1 MEPSYVPFSHFL
13 PLSLEPG
20 MGFHPITFQTSNT
33 PFELPNDNDELP
45 SRVLSPLFSPRTISL
60 TPELPSQKKRIA
72 IVGSGVAGI
81 AAAWALRDSDYEVH
95 IYEAADRLG
104 GHTNTVDFRHGK
116 YETAVDT
123 GFIVLNTATYPN
135 FINFLKAINVPT
147 RPTEMTFAV
156 SRDAGLFEWAGT
168 NLRTLFAQPSNLFS
182 PSFWRMLFDI
192 FRFNQYA
199 LDLLINSPDS
209 DNADSSSSPSDH
221 APEPEESIGKYLERE
236 GYSDAFRDDYLIP
249 MTAAVWSTSPDK
261 CSLEFPAVTLVRFL
275 WNHHL
280 LTTIAA
286 RPQWLTLSLGSK
298 SYIDAALFDFPK
310 THIHLKSPISKLSFR
325 GDGRLVI
332 AHPGSDPKQPRTE
345 EIFDKVILC
354 THAPTSLKIIK
365 PHATTAE
372 KAILGSFSTSP
383 NTAILHSDISLLPKR
398 RSAWAA
404 WNYLTLSNHPKSS
417 TPASKVK
424 GSRNIDQVC
433 LTYNMNILQ
442 HIPADLF
449 GDVLVT
455 LNPLHRPKEES
466 IQGEY
471 KYEHPLYTVKATEAQ
486 KRLEQIQDVRGVLYA
501 GAWTKYGFH
510 EDGFSSGL
518 EAAMRL
524 GAEVPFEYRDS
535 RYSRGRKPVLRER
548 DHLLRLVLW
557 GVMKFF
563 GLLSSILRTLGLG
576 GLLGLTARNDDVRVT
591 NGKGVPSWAYLGS
604 EDSLDE
610 EMKKVV

>member
-1 MEPSYVPFSHFL
+1 MESSYVPFSHFA
-13 PLSLEPG
+13 PLSQEPG
-20 MGFHPITFQTSNT
+20 MGFYPVTFQTT
-33 PFELPNDNDELP
+33 RALPHDIDDELALQI
-45 SRVLSPLFSPRTISL
+45 LSPILSPRTISL
-60 TPELPSQKKRIA
+60 TPEPRSHKKRIA

-81 AAAWALRDSDYEVH
+81 AAAWALKDTEEHEVH
-95 IYEAADRLG
+95 IYEAGDRLG
-104 GHTNTVDFRHGK
+104 GHTNTVDFQHGK
-116 YETAVDT
+116 FRTAVDA

-135 FINFLKAINVPT
+135 FINFLKTINVPT

-156 SRDAGLFEWAGT
+156 SRDAGLFEWSGT
-168 NLRTLFAQPSNLFS
+168 NPRTLFAQPSNLLS

-199 LDLLINSPDS
+199 LDLLINSSDS
-209 DNADSSSSPSDH
+209 DNSETSSSTPDH

-280 LTTIAA
+280 LTTVAA
-286 RPQWLTLSLGSK
+286 RPQWLTLPLGSK
-298 SYIDAALFDFPK
+298 SYIEAALVDFPQER
-310 THIHLKSPISKLSFR
+310 IHLKTPVSKISPR
-325 GDGRLVI
+325 GDGRLVLT
-332 AHPGSDPKQPRTE
+332 HRGSDRKQPRTE
-345 EIFDKVILC
+345 EIFDKIILC
-354 THAPTSLKIIK
+354 THAPTSLKTIK

-372 KAILGSFSTSP
+372 KNILSAFSTSP

-398 RSAWAA
+398 TLAWAA
-404 WNYLTLSNHPKSS
+404 WNYLTLSNSPKSS
-417 TPASKVK
+417 APASKVK
-424 GSRNIDQVC
+424 GPRNIDQVC

-442 HIPADLF
+442 HIPTELF

-455 LNPLHRPKEES
+455 LNPLHRPKEEC

-471 KYEHPLYTVKATEAQ
+471 KYEHPLYTVKAMEAQ
-486 KRLEQIQDVRGVLYA
+486 KRLDDIQDVRGVLYA

-524 GAEVPFEYRDS
+524 GAEVPFEYKDS
-535 RYSRGRKPVLRER
+535 RYSRGRKPVLGKR
-548 DHLLRLVLW
+548 DYLLRVVLW
-557 GVMKFF
+557 GMMKVF
-563 GLLSSILRTLGLG
+563 GVLARILNAFNLG
-576 GLLGLTARNDDVRVT
+576 GLLGITKKNDVRVT
-591 NGKGVPSWAYLGS
+591 NGKGVPSWAFLGS
-604 EDSLDE
+604 EDSFDE